1 MWIPSGVPDNNKWLN
16 VCRCI
21 DKLEKVNK
29 KKEKIKISFFIF
41 FDVFVFILAMWKGH
55 FQPILLTGALDV
67 TVIPMHNAWT
77 QYSHVCFTLPRL
89 QTCEHPIHIAFV
101 SRLPSP
107 HTLQRVES
115 NSGEGP
121 LCCLCFHRGLLL
133 WRKRKGGPSYVVTI
147 LMGCRFLFFF
157 RAT

>member
-1 MWIPSGVPDNNKWLN
+1 
-16 VCRCI
+16 
-21 DKLEKVNK
+21 
-29 KKEKIKISFFIF
+29 
-41 FDVFVFILAMWKGH
+41 MWKGH

-89 QTCEHPIHIAFV
+89 QTCEYPTDIAFV

-121 LCCLCFHRGLLL
+121 LCCLCFHRCLLL
-133 WRKRKGGPSYVVTI
+133 WRKRKEKEKVLI
-147 LMGCRFLFFF
+147 CRHHPHGLPLPLLFPGDVNFPDMYIYLIKYSIQIYL
-157 RAT
+157 TLIV

>member
-1 MWIPSGVPDNNKWLN
+1 
-16 VCRCI
+16 
-21 DKLEKVNK
+21 
-29 KKEKIKISFFIF
+29 
-41 FDVFVFILAMWKGH
+41 MWKGH

-89 QTCEHPIHIAFV
+89 QTCEYPTHIAFV

-115 NSGEGP
+115 VTLEKDHFVVCVPPMSSSLEKK
-121 LCCLCFHRGLLL
+121 
-133 WRKRKGGPSYVVTI
+133 KRKGPDMSSPSSWVAASSSFSYSI
-147 LMGCRFLFFF
+147 FLKCTFI
-157 RAT
+157 